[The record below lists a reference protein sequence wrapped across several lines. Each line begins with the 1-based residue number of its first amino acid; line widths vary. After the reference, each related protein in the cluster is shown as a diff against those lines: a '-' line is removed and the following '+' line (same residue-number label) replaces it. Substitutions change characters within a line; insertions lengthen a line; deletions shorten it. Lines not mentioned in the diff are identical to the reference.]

1 MAWPTPIL
9 YAGASQVNVAIP
21 CSVSGKSSTQ
31 VVVNYLG
38 ALSTALTLPL
48 TSAAPGIFTAD
59 GSGKGQAAVLNQDYS
74 LNGPANPAARGS
86 AVTFYATGIG
96 AASPCVDGQTYQS
109 NFPTATLPVVA
120 GIGNVGA
127 PVLYV
132 GQAPYFISGVAQIN
146 ITIPSDASTGVV
158 PLTLQVGGVFSPPG
172 VTIAVK

>member
-1 MAWPTPIL
+1 M
-9 YAGASQVNVAIP
+9 
-21 CSVSGKSSTQ
+21 
-31 VVVNYLG
+31 
-38 ALSTALTLPL
+38 
-48 TSAAPGIFTAD
+48 
-59 GSGKGQAAVLNQDYS
+59 
-74 LNGPANPAARGS
+74 GS
-86 AVTFYATGIG
+86 AGSQARNYKPDRCPLAERV
-96 AASPCVDGQTYQS
+96 S
-109 NFPTATLPVVA
+109 VVA